1 MSLADITRRRG
12 DTYPHRFTLIDSNGA
27 AVNIAGYSFRMTV
40 NTVKKPVDISTQ
52 LFTLTGVITAAA
64 AGEYEFRP
72 SSTNTDQTPG
82 TYWYDVEVTD
92 GSGYITT
99 LGVAKYVIT
108 QDISK

>member
-1 MSLADITRRRG
+1 MCGWSLGRSVVA
-12 DTYPHRFTLIDSNGA
+12 SA
-27 AVNIAGYSFRMTV
+27 AS
-40 NTVKKPVDISTQ
+40 
-52 LFTLTGVITAAA
+52 
-64 AGEYEFRP
+64 RP